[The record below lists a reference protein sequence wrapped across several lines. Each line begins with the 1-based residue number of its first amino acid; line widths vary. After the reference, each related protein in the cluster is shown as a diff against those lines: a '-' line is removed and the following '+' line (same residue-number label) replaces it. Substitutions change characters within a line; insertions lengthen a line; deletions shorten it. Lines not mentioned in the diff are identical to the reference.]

1 MSITFRRLVGLAAL
15 LFAAHA
21 SAQITFYEGEG
32 FHGHTFQA
40 DRPIPNFQR
49 YGFND
54 RASSVIVDRGRWLVC
69 EDANF
74 EGRCVVLRHG
84 NYDSLRAMGLDK
96 RVSSVRPVDESHAE
110 VHGIAAPVPVAA
122 PAYEY
127 RRRPDER
134 LREVPVSSVRAVMGP
149 PEQRCWV
156 EKQVV
161 TEPAPRNYNVP
172 GGLIGGVVG
181 GILGHQIGGGSGKAL
196 ATVGGAAGGAVL
208 GANVGRNE
216 PVTSTRDIRR
226 CENVASDA
234 PQYWEATY
242 IYQGVEHHV
251 QLSSPPGRTILVNR
265 DGEPRL

>member
-1 MSITFRRLVGLAAL
+1 MSTTTRRLVGVAT
-15 LFAAHA
+15 LFVAAHA
-21 SAQITFYEGEG
+21 SAQITFYEGDG
-32 FHGHTFQA
+32 FRGHMFQA
-40 DRPIPNFQR
+40 DRPVTNFER

-69 EDANF
+69 EHANF

-84 NYDSLRAMGLDK
+84 NYDSLRAMGLDN
-96 RVSSVRPVDESHAE
+96 RISSVRPVDDPHAQAYGVE
-110 VHGIAAPVPVAA
+110 APVPAAA

-134 LREVPVSSVRAVMGP
+134 LREVPVTSVRAVMGS

-156 EKQVV
+156 ERQAV
-161 TEPAPRNYNVP
+161 TEPARVNPNVP
-172 GGLIGGVVG
+172 GAIIGGVIG

-196 ATVGGAAGGAVL
+196 ATVGGAAGGVAI

-226 CENVASDA
+226 CENVASGT
-234 PQYWEATY
+234 PQYWEVTY
-242 IYQGVEHHV
+242 HYHGVDHHV